1 MVLPRTRPPNSTN
14 RRASLSVPSA
24 MIGRMNENG
33 TAASRTSRTWNGFAA
48 SAALQGLVGASGCWN
63 EDSFADIRAIGR
75 YIEGSWAPEP
85 GERDVRPPAAG
96 SWTEVV
102 GRPGALALRAAAAA
116 TRPERREVLL
126 DFLDMWAQT
135 PFADPAYRFRLGR
148 LAGTTSFTV
157 RDHQGA
163 SFGLHL
169 SARRETLYFEA
180 VLPGGEAAPRPEEP
194 LYAVDCHR
202 GWGTPDQL
210 RRLVEL
216 VRERGPVT
224 HDADAALALSEATGL
239 SRPASAL
246 VLAGNPGAGGYYTPY
261 LDAHERSVFGFK
273 AGELESARSELSM
286 LHDDER
292 LALLADVMPTDPE
305 DLWKPGGLVRV
316 AERIAAAWAEQH
328 GARPRAPWSTWQA
341 AVALDTRMPATHLCH
356 LFLDPA
362 NATLPPG
369 FYLRV
374 WPCPPEHRH
383 LRTAWDVMGDY
394 DAETVADAFFTGLP
408 WAYADLPAGDPVRD
422 GAPEAVHHFRK
433 VLAGRD
439 SPARV
444 LHSGVIRG
452 NRGSRRWNW
461 LTDGTCDRVIARITA
476 GDLPP
481 GRYESD
487 PRACAPDL
495 VAEVVATLGVSE
507 DAATL
512 YLQILLLPVPSD
524 RNVRRWNAWT
534 PARHKA
540 AAGELSARGL
550 AVEDRRARAGRTLFL
565 PGPWAHAKKPL
576 PPVESWKAPLIG
588 GQLSADGSEVR
599 AFELLPGTLPEL
611 FREAWRLVR
620 KGEGPTA

>member
-1 MVLPRTRPPNSTN
+1 
-14 RRASLSVPSA
+14 
-24 MIGRMNENG
+24 MNEID
-33 TAASRTSRTWNGFAA
+33 TAASRSSRTWSGPAA

-63 EDSFADIRAIGR
+63 DGTFADITRIGR

-85 GERDVRPPAAG
+85 GEREVRPPAAG
-96 SWTEVV
+96 SWTELV
-102 GRPGALALRAAAAA
+102 GRTGALALRAAAPA

-126 DFLDMWAQT
+126 DFLEMWART

-169 SARRETLYFEA
+169 AAARRTLYFEA
-180 VLPGGEAAPRPEEP
+180 LLPGGGSAPRPEEP
-194 LYAVDCHR
+194 LYTVDCPR
-202 GWGTPDQL
+202 GRGTPEQL
-210 RRLVEL
+210 LRLVEL
-216 VRERGPVT
+216 VRERGPVAW
-224 HDADAALALSEATGL
+224 DADAVDALSEATGW
-239 SRPASAL
+239 SRPAAAL
-246 VLAGNPGAGGYYTPY
+246 ALAGNPGAGGYRMPY
-261 LDAHERSVFGFK
+261 LDEHERAVLGFK
-273 AGELESARSELSM
+273 VGELESAREELSM
-286 LHDDER
+286 MSDGER
-292 LALLADVMPTDPE
+292 LALLADVMPADPE
-305 DLWKPGGLVRV
+305 DLWEPGGLARV
-316 AERIAAAWAEQH
+316 AERVAAAWAQQH
-328 GARPRAPWSTWQA
+328 GTRPHAPWSTWQA
-341 AVALDTRMPATHLCH
+341 AVALETRMPAAHLCH
-356 LFLDPA
+356 LFLAPA

-394 DAETVADAFFTGLP
+394 DATTVADAVFAGLP
-408 WAYADLPAGDPVRD
+408 WAYADLPAGDPVRT
-422 GAPEAVHHFRK
+422 GAPEVVRHLRK

-452 NRGSRRWNW
+452 NRGSRRWDW
-461 LTDGTCDRVIARITA
+461 LTDGTCDRVMARITA
-476 GDLPP
+476 DDLPA

-495 VAEVVATLGVSE
+495 VSDVAATLDLTE
-507 DAATL
+507 DAAAL
-512 YLQILLLPVPSD
+512 YLQLLLLPAPSD

-540 AAGELSARGL
+540 AAAELVTRGL
-550 AVEDRRARAGRTLFL
+550 VVRDRRARAGRTLFL

-576 PPVESWKAPLIG
+576 PPMESWKAPLIG
-588 GQLSADGSEVR
+588 ARLSADGSEVR

-611 FREAWRLVR
+611 FTDAWRLVR
-620 KGEGPTA
+620 EGKGPTA

>member
-1 MVLPRTRPPNSTN
+1 MIGCMNEIDTAAPRTP
-14 RRASLSVPSA
+14 
-24 MIGRMNENG
+24 
-33 TAASRTSRTWNGFAA
+33 RTWSGFAA

-63 EDSFADIRAIGR
+63 DDSFADIRRIGR

-85 GERDVRPPAAG
+85 GEREVRPPAAG
-96 SWTEVV
+96 SWTELI
-102 GRPGALALRAAAAA
+102 GRTGALALRAAAPA

-126 DFLDMWAQT
+126 DFLEMWALT

-169 SARRETLYFEA
+169 PAARKTRYFEA

-194 LYAVDCHR
+194 LYVVDCHR
-202 GWGTPDQL
+202 GWGTPGQL
-210 RRLVEL
+210 QRLVEL
-216 VRERGPVT
+216 VRERGPVAW
-224 HDADAALALSEATGL
+224 DVDAALALSEATGL
-239 SRPASAL
+239 SRPAAAL
-246 VLAGNPGAGGYYTPY
+246 VLAGNPGAGSYYTPY
-261 LDAHERSVFGFK
+261 LDEHERAAFGFK
-273 AGELESARSELSM
+273 AGELESARDELSM

-292 LALLADVMPTDPE
+292 LALLADVMPADPV
-305 DLWKPGGLVRV
+305 DLWRPGGLARV
-316 AERIAAAWAEQH
+316 AERTAAAWAEQH
-328 GARPRAPWSTWQA
+328 GARPHAPWSTWQA
-341 AVALDTRMPATHLCH
+341 AVALETRMPATHLCH

-374 WPCPPEHRH
+374 WPCPSEHRH

-394 DAETVADAFFTGLP
+394 DAETVADAVFTGLP
-408 WAYADLPAGDPVRD
+408 WAYADLPAGDPVRT
-422 GAPEAVHHFRK
+422 GAPKAVHHLRK

-452 NRGSRRWNW
+452 NRGSRRWDW
-461 LTDGTCDRVIARITA
+461 LADSTCDRVIARITA
-476 GDLPP
+476 DDLPP

-495 VAEVVATLGVSE
+495 VADVAATLDLPE
-507 DAATL
+507 DAAAL
-512 YLQILLLPVPSD
+512 YLQLLLLPVPSD

-540 AAGELSARGL
+540 AAAELVARGL
-550 AVEDRRARAGRTLFL
+550 VVEDRRARAGRTLFL

-576 PPVESWKAPLIG
+576 PPMESWKAPLIG
-588 GQLSADGSEVR
+588 AQLSADGSEVR

-611 FREAWRLVR
+611 FTEAWRLVR
-620 KGEGPTA
+620 RGEGPTA